1 MAAALIDTSA
11 ILAIL
16 DASESRHAA
25 CREAL
30 ASLELPLLT
39 TEAVLTEFF
48 HFIHARSLDLDK
60 AWGFVRS
67 GAIALRSIDDA
78 ELPALYGLM
87 KQYRDRPMDLADATL
102 VHLAARER
110 LSVILTL
117 DCDDFETYRL
127 PYGKKFKILPYRKN

>member
-11 ILAIL
+11 ILAML
-16 DASESRHAA
+16 DASESRHGA

-48 HFIHARSLDLDK
+48 HFIFARSLDLDK

-67 GAIALRSIDDA
+67 GAITLRPIDDA
-78 ELPALYGLM
+78 ELPTLYALM
-87 KQYRDRPMDLADATL
+87 KQFEDRPMDFADATL
-102 VHLAARER
+102 VHLGSRER
-110 LSVILTL
+110 VNTVLTL
-117 DCDDFETYRL
+117 DYHDFESYRL
-127 PYGKKFKILPYRKN
+127 PYGKRFRILPHRQD

>member
-25 CREAL
+25 CLQAL

-48 HFIHARSLDLDK
+48 HFILARSLDLDK

-67 GAIALRSIDDA
+67 GAIALRSIDDTD
-78 ELPALYGLM
+78 LPVLCALM
-87 KQYRDRPMDLADATL
+87 KQYEDRPMDFADATL
-102 VHLAARER
+102 VHLGARER
-110 LSVILTL
+110 LNAILTL
-117 DCDDFETYRL
+117 DYGDFETYRL
-127 PYGKKFKILPYRKN
+127 PYGKRFRVLPLRKN